1 MPRILVIDDSETM
14 IEIIKNQLEE
24 SNISCSSASN
34 GKLALE
40 LLEKD
45 RSFDLILCDVSM
57 DEMNGIEF
65 AKAQEKNESIKNIP
79 TVLMTSIFDSNFL
92 KEIKDILV
100 VKSWLIKPFNPE
112 QLNILINNVL
122 NDH

>member
-1 MPRILVIDDSETM
+1 MPRILVIDDSEIM

-24 SNISCSSASN
+24 SNISCSFASN
-34 GKLALE
+34 GQSALE

-45 RSFDLILCDVSM
+45 RNFDLILCDVLM
-57 DEMNGIEF
+57 DKMNGIEF

-79 TVLMTSIFDSNFL
+79 TVLMTSVFDSNFI

-112 QLNILINNVL
+112 QLNLLINNIL
-122 NDH
+122 K

>member
-1 MPRILVIDDSETM
+1 M

-24 SNISCSSASN
+24 SNISCSFASN
-34 GKLALE
+34 GQSALE

-45 RSFDLILCDVSM
+45 RNFDLILCDVLM
-57 DEMNGIEF
+57 DKMNGIEF

-79 TVLMTSIFDSNFL
+79 TVLMTSVFDSNFI

-112 QLNILINNVL
+112 QLNLLINNIL
-122 NDH
+122 K

>member
-1 MPRILVIDDSETM
+1 MPRILVIDDSEIM

-24 SNISCSSASN
+24 SNISCSFASN
-34 GKLALE
+34 GQSALE

-45 RSFDLILCDVSM
+45 RNFDLILCDVLM
-57 DEMNGIEF
+57 DKMNGIEF

-79 TVLMTSIFDSNFL
+79 TVLMTSVFDSNFI

-112 QLNILINNVL
+112 QLNLIINNIL
-122 NDH
+122 K